1 MRKESFYD
9 NKLKAYYDCHYKHL
23 DNEIEWYVNPASNRW
38 KFELHGH
45 IITLICDEDG
55 VVHEQYSY

>member
-1 MRKESFYD
+1 MKKESFYD
-9 NKLKAYYDCHYKHL
+9 KKLKAYYDCHYKHL

-45 IITLICDEDG
+45 IITLICDEEG
-55 VVHEQYSY
+55 IVHEQYCY